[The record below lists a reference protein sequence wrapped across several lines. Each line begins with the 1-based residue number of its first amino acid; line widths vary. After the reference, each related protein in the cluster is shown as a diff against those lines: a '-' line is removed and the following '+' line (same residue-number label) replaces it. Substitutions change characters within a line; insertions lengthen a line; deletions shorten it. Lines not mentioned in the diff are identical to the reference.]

1 MCIRDRC
8 KEGGNVLCVVGTVA
22 FYRGK
27 KHPVKR
33 KQYDQSP
40 DGEQQVD
47 KDVSQGMP
55 SGGSMLRFCKLS
67 GIFFHVF
74 SFMKTSTSFSK

>member
-1 MCIRDRC
+1 M
-8 KEGGNVLCVVGTVA
+8 LCVVGTVA

-47 KDVSQGMP
+47 KDVSRECRLAAVC
-55 SGGSMLRFCKLS
+55 SDF
-67 GIFFHVF
+67 VN
-74 SFMKTSTSFSK
+74 